1 MSVEANSHE
10 IEDFALQPAASG
22 PYGNQRI
29 DDRIGAGYAR
39 AQSDFGFLGNGNQ
52 VVIQFEARL
61 NRKTIHGGRIG
72 KQIKLQRIAA
82 VFGGGAEQFARH
94 QQRCFAMKL
103 DDFGNRVWVPGANS
117 FGYNISVLT
126 ATLCHDLSDLARLA
140 MYASPAHPFSKDR
153 NNRLAGSRCKSSFR
167 KSHSARE
174 CEKPRPTGK
183 EKSLP
188 RQKG

>member
-1 MSVEANSHE
+1 MSVKANSHE
-10 IEDFALQPAASG
+10 IENFAFQPARAG
-22 PYGNQRI
+22 PNGNHRI
-29 DDRIGAGYAR
+29 NDRVGAGYAR
-39 AQSDFGFLGNGNQ
+39 AQSDFCFLGNGNQ

-61 NRKTIHGGRIG
+61 NRKTIHRRRIG

-82 VFGGGAEQFARH
+82 VFGRGQKQFARH
-94 QQRCFAMKL
+94 YQRRFAMKF
-103 DDFGNRVWVPGANS
+103 DDFRNRVRIPGAKS

-140 MYASPAHPFSKDR
+140 MYASPTHPFSKDR
-153 NNRLAGSRCKSSFR
+153 NSRPAGSRCKSSSR
-167 KSHSARE
+167 KSHSARG

-188 RQKG
+188 HRKE